1 MTLKKEWKNKT
12 LDTDKMYWVLFKD
25 CKSPEVRKLNQNC
38 QFIDKY
44 GFPISPVRIIDVLD
58 VCDYDQFVELK
69 EKLKQLEETAAK
81 AAEIAQAASDDNEH
95 LRRLLKESRNSV
107 WFDRDSD
114 YSLGNR
120 EWDRLTKLL
129 DEIDEALK

>member
-69 EKLKQLEETAAK
+69 EKFKQLEETAAK
-81 AAEIAQAASDDNEH
+81 ATEIAQAASDANEH

-114 YSLGNR
+114 CSLGNR

-129 DEIDEALK
+129 DEIDEVLK

>member
-1 MTLKKEWKNKT
+1 MSLKKEWKNKT
-12 LDTDKMYWVLFKD
+12 LDTNKMYWVLFKD

-44 GFPISPVRIIDVLD
+44 GFPISPARIIDVLD

-69 EKLKQLEETAAK
+69 ETAAK
-81 AAEIAQAASDDNEH
+81 AAEIAQAASEDNEH

>member
-81 AAEIAQAASDDNEH
+81 AAEIAQAASKDNEH
-95 LRRLLKESRNSV
+95 LRELLRESRGSV
-107 WFDRDSD
+107 WLERENDG
-114 YSLGNR
+114 SLGNTV
-120 EWDRLTKLL
+120 WDRLTKLL